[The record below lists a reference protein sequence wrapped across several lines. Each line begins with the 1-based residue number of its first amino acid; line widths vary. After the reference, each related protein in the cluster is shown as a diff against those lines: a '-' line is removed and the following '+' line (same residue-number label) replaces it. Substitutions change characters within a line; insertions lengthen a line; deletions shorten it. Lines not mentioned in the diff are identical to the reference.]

1 VTFEVDVGVSETGV
15 FNVDFGITADSDLSG
30 LTTSSTFT
38 ATATATATP
47 TDSGEVTTLNNVAL
61 AVDTTDVD
69 TIALRILNIELTAN
83 TNHKAQFLL
92 LTFTQVD
99 PNTGDPILVGGEP
112 LTFSTTVSLFAE
124 GQQGVLILT
133 FDVGFIIDPTATF
146 DFSFTYLGNDN
157 PGSGAD
163 SINITDLFVEGVEI
177 VPTSGNIK
185 LGVGGSSNDIMMAQI
200 SPATDT
206 TVTADEFDRTAGLV
220 GTSGADILTATDAG
234 QTLAGLASDD
244 LLIGGAGADMLLG
257 GTGSDILVGGAGAD
271 TLDGDDSLGV
281 DTADYSSSPA
291 FVIVNLSSTTQFSQ
305 PPGTATDGFGSTDT
319 LIDIENVIGSDG
331 GDDTL
336 IGNGGSALA
345 QNFLSGLGGNDL
357 VIGSI
362 GRDILSGGEGDDEL
376 CGGLGDDELFG
387 GDGSDT
393 LIGGP
398 GSDLLRGGDDNDA
411 DFFVFK
417 DADVGDGVDT
427 IFDFKKS
434 AGDALDLTDLFD
446 GSPGPALSLADLESG
461 GFITLSLVD
470 GDNDGTVDDTLVTV
484 DFDAGGI
491 GFDPVDLVTVLN
503 TTLDAT
509 DIAHVLV

>member
-1 VTFEVDVGVSETGV
+1 M
-15 FNVDFGITADSDLSG
+15 
-30 LTTSSTFT
+30 
-38 ATATATATP
+38 
-47 TDSGEVTTLNNVAL
+47 
-61 AVDTTDVD
+61 
-69 TIALRILNIELTAN
+69 
-83 TNHKAQFLL
+83 
-92 LTFTQVD
+92 
-99 PNTGDPILVGGEP
+99 
-112 LTFSTTVSLFAE
+112 
-124 GQQGVLILT
+124 
-133 FDVGFIIDPTATF
+133 
-146 DFSFTYLGNDN
+146 
-157 PGSGAD
+157 
-163 SINITDLFVEGVEI
+163 
-177 VPTSGNIK
+177 PTSGNIK

-357 VIGSI
+357 LIGSI